1 MRTGHDYDVVTG
13 PPLQTCDRHT
23 ESLAESAP
31 GPIARDRAAE
41 RARGGNRD
49 SNHLETVWPG
59 AKREHRMLNLH
70 SFAPH
75 RGDVRVPPQTRGV
88 HE

>member
-1 MRTGHDYDVVTG
+1 MGAGHDHDVVTG
-13 PPLQTCDRHT
+13 SALEVGDRET
-23 ESLAESAP
+23 EGLAEPATGS
-31 GPIARDRAAE
+31 IARDGAPE
-41 RARGGNRD
+41 GSWRGDR
-49 SNHLETVWPG
+49 ETDRLKTIRSG
-59 AKREHRMLNLH
+59 AQGEHRMLNLH